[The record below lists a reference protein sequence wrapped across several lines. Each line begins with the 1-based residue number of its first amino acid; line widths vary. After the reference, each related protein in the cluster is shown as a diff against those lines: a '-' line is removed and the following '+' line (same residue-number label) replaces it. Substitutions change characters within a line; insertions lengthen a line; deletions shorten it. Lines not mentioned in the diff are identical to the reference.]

1 MAGANATPVA
11 SGGSFVIA
19 RLGNKVGNVYRPL
32 GGDYC
37 LVFLGRSFA
46 PAIQSFVFVRVATFL
61 PAFNPLNL
69 TLEAFQQLSSFVLS

>member
-11 SGGSFVIA
+11 SGGSCVIA

-37 LVFLGRSFA
+37 LDFLG
-46 PAIQSFVFVRVATFL
+46 V
-61 PAFNPLNL
+61 
-69 TLEAFQQLSSFVLS
+69 